1 VEARRENVTGTSVA
15 VQDAVLEVV
24 VLGLYVVVLV
34 DVVRVVGDSVVVGLE
49 ADVDVLVVE

>member
-1 VEARRENVTGTSVA
+1 MGTSVA

-34 DVVRVVGDSVVVGLE
+34 DVVRVVGYPVVVVLV
-49 ADVDVLVVE
+49 DVDVLVVE